1 MLRAF
6 RLSRFDS
13 LFRPLAD
20 GILRSALPG
29 ACIALLA
36 RVQPAHGLAPFA
48 LAFLSAALAAGVNPV
63 LPVLGCLTGLFHP
76 DGFTPVLFFA
86 TAAVLAGFLLSQ
98 LLDRCLPRDKPFAE
112 RSLSF
117 LAGFAALLP
126 GLPLATGGA
135 WQSLRLI
142 GSAVAAAASA
152 PFFLAL
158 IRVRPTRRHLM
169 PEERT
174 GLIAFLCAGAAGLT
188 ALWQP
193 LAVAVSMCAALIAST
208 LSSGAAACTGLGAGA
223 AMIFAGLEPVR
234 AAGIGLCGML
244 AGLAPPRKRWL
255 SPALL
260 SLGSLAA
267 FLTMGVPWMDPVC
280 ALAASAASLMIPEEW
295 SARAAQWLSG
305 EARGAC
311 DPDRLAMR
319 LRATSERKLRALSDA
334 FGEMSDSYRI
344 PVDVPDEQRL
354 IADMRECLCGNC
366 PNYAQC
372 WVGGDNRAV
381 RFLCQLISEAIDW
394 ANGDCAEPLFGDD
407 MPPDVQRQC
416 QRGRS
421 IPQRLGMLL
430 EEFARKRRSEL
441 KRGQVNQLIS
451 AQFLQAQM
459 LLCGLADAQ
468 STPMKI
474 RGRQAARARAA
485 LDRAGIETGEV
496 MALRGARQME
506 IIAELRHD
514 RWTPELAAGASV
526 ELSRTFGRA
535 YAPAEGVGS
544 PELRFIR
551 LPRLRAA
558 ASACCHSR
566 QAGMPCGDSHMIRE
580 LEGDRLL
587 MMISDGMG
595 SGEAAA
601 RESAQT
607 LRLLGQFLAADVR
620 KELALE
626 TVNELM
632 LARTDSDMF
641 ATVDLCVVDLIAGV
655 AEFSKLA
662 ACRSVILRK
671 GEVISVEGGRLPLG
685 ILEGVR
691 PSSCR
696 VDLMPGD
703 VIVMASD
710 GVMDAVSEEILER
723 TLTANSHLP
732 PEMLAEAV
740 VTQTE
745 KYAETA
751 RRDDMTVVCARI
763 STLNGRRREKNNA
776 FGDDSR

>member
-6 RLSRFDS
+6 RLSPSDS
-13 LFRPLAD
+13 ALRTLAD
-20 GILRSALPG
+20 DLVRAALPG

-36 RVQPAHGLAPFA
+36 RVQPVPGVAPFA
-48 LAFLSAALAAGVNPV
+48 LAFFAAALAAGVNPI
-63 LPVLGCLTGLFHP
+63 LPLLGCLSGMFRAE
-76 DGFTPVLFFA
+76 GFSSAPLWGA
-86 TAAVLAGFLLSQ
+86 AAVLAGFLLCRIA
-98 LLDRCLPRDKPFAE
+98 DCRFGRDKPFAE
-112 RSLSF
+112 KSLSF
-117 LAGFAALLP
+117 LAGLAALLP
-126 GLPLATGGA
+126 GLPSAAGGA

-142 GSAVAAAASA
+142 GSTVAAAASA

-158 IRVRPTRRHLM
+158 LGVRPTRRHLM

-174 GLIAFLCAGAAGLT
+174 GLITFLCAAAAGLT
-188 ALWQP
+188 GLWQP
-193 LAVAVSMCAALIAST
+193 LAVTASLCAALIAAS
-208 LSSGAAACTGLGAGA
+208 LGSGAAACTGLGAGA
-223 AMIFAGLEPVR
+223 SMIFAGLEPVR
-234 AAGIGLCGML
+234 AAGVGLSGML
-244 AGLAPPRKRWL
+244 AGLAPPRRKWL

-260 SLGSLAA
+260 SMGSLIA
-267 FLTMGVPWMDPVC
+267 FLTMGVPWTDPVS
-280 ALAASAASLMIPEEW
+280 ALAASALTLMLPEGW
-295 SARAAQWLSG
+295 TARAAQWLSG

-354 IADMRECLCGNC
+354 IADMRECLCENC

-394 ANGDCAEPLFGDD
+394 AGGDCAEPLFGDD
-407 MPPDVQRQC
+407 MPPDVLRQC

-421 IPQRLGMLL
+421 IPQRLGALL

-468 STPMKI
+468 AEPMRI

-485 LDRAGIETGEV
+485 LDRAGIEPGEV

-506 IIAELRHD
+506 IVAELRSGKWS
-514 RWTPELAAGASV
+514 RELAAAASA
-526 ELSRTFGRA
+526 ELSRTFGRS
-535 YAPAEGVGS
+535 YIPAEGAGS
-544 PELRFIR
+544 EEMRFIR
-551 LPRLRAA
+551 LPRLRAS

-587 MMISDGMG
+587 LMISDGMG

-662 ACRSVILRK
+662 ACRSMILRR
-671 GEVISVEGGRLPLG
+671 GEIIDVEGGRLPLG

-696 VDLMPGD
+696 VELMPGD

-710 GVMDAVSEEILER
+710 GVMDAMGEERLER
-723 TLTANSHLP
+723 ILTAHSHLP
-732 PEMLAEAV
+732 PEMLAETI
-740 VTQTE
+740 VTKTE
-745 KYAETA
+745 KYAEAA

-763 STLNGRRREKNNA
+763 AALNLKRAG
-776 FGDDSR
+776 